1 MKETS
6 AMEKV
11 DNQYPL
17 VLSSFLH
24 NLHNQGI
31 FLDGKLADLVEIMIV
46 KLVPAQPGI
55 CGFEVIQ
62 RAQFLQFSIEEE
74 LLCATQSCD

>member
-1 MKETS
+1 MTFLSCSNRITVGQVYHTDWLVNARTGPDWLVGLVKETS

-17 VLSSFLH
+17 VLCSFLH

-31 FLDGKLADLVEIMIV
+31 FLDGKLADLV
-46 KLVPAQPGI
+46 
-55 CGFEVIQ
+55 
-62 RAQFLQFSIEEE
+62 
-74 LLCATQSCD
+74 